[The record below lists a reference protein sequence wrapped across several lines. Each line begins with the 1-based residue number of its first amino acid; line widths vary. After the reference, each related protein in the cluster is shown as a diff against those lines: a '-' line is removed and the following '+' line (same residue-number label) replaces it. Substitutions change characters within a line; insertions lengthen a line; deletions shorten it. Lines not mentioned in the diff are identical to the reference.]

1 MPDSVEQRVFRIVSA
16 VFGLTLSS
24 VSRAMSADDVQ
35 NWDSVNVINLLL
47 ALESEFDIMIDVD
60 EAEQLLSVELVLA
73 ILAEKGIV

>member
-16 VFGLTLSS
+16 VFGLALSS

-73 ILAEKGIV
+73 ILAEKGIT

>member
-16 VFGLTLSS
+16 VFDVTLPS
-24 VSRAMSADDVQ
+24 VYRAMSADDVK
-35 NWDSVNVINLLL
+35 NWDSINVINLML

-73 ILAEKGIV
+73 ILAEKGVA

>member
-24 VSRAMSADDVQ
+24 VSRVMSADDVQ

-73 ILAEKGIV
+73 ILAEKDIK

>member
-73 ILAEKGIV
+73 ILAEKGIA

>member
-1 MPDSVEQRVFRIVSA
+1 MPDSIEQRVFRIVSA

-73 ILAEKGIV
+73 ILAEKGIA